1 MHSQPFYLLS
11 RELDAAASVMASFP
25 VKMMRMEP
33 VEQFLTLSIVGTR
46 VMDVLSHVADMS
58 PDMKVWEIMTV
69 HRRVD
74 QIKAAVKFWTEAV
87 RANHTNN

>member
-1 MHSQPFYLLS
+1 
-11 RELDAAASVMASFP
+11 MASFP